1 MVKDTTYYDILGV
14 EPSAT
19 EAELKKAYRKQAIK
33 LHPDKNGNDPGAAAK
48 FQELGEAYGILLNA
62 DLRALYDEL
71 GVDGMKNNQVA
82 EQAAD
87 IDPSE
92 FFKMIFGGDSFVD
105 WIGELS
111 MLTDMADTAEVLD
124 DEGDSS
130 SEQPTN
136 VTDVAHNNQNLTVG
150 ASNSSTPYTDMSNEV
165 EKKKKSK
172 MTHEKREKLLQLQ
185 EEQKRTKQKR
195 IEKLVENLLLR
206 IELYVAA
213 SSNPDALLLYRSK
226 LQKELEDLKIESFGI
241 QILHLI
247 GKTYVE
253 QANAA
258 IHASKT
264 FGVSKIFTSMKTKT
278 SRMKS
283 GFLILKAALDAKAAA
298 EVMMKEQAAM
308 EQSGH
313 ELSDAEKYKLMENE
327 RLITGKF
334 LAAAWAS
341 TKFEITGVLNKVTHA
356 VLFDKSLHKKERLER
371 AYAVLFI
378 GNELLATQ
386 RSPEEDEE
394 ARIFEEMMAE
404 ASTKKSKTKSHKMT
418 QHDYDALFQ
427 EEHENEHENE
437 HP

>member
-1 MVKDTTYYDILGV
+1 MVKDTTYYEILAV
-14 EPSAT
+14 EVTAT
-19 EAELKKAYRKQAIK
+19 DVELKKAYRKQAIK
-33 LHPDKNGNDPGAAAK
+33 LHPDKNGNDPAAAAK
-48 FQELGEAYGILLNA
+48 FQELGEAYGILLNP

-71 GVDGMKNNQVA
+71 GIEGMKNNQVA

-111 MLTDMADTAEVLD
+111 MMTDMAETAEVLEDNED
-124 DEGDSS
+124 DSATDKLGA
-130 SEQPTN
+130 N
-136 VTDVAHNNQNLTVG
+136 VTDVATHNQEQSVG
-150 ASNSSTPYTDMSNEV
+150 AAQSDTPYSDLSHEM

-172 MTHEKREKLLQLQ
+172 LNQEKREKILQLQ

-195 IEKLVENLLLR
+195 VAVLVEKLLLR
-206 IELYVAA
+206 IELYNAA
-213 SSNPDALLLYRSK
+213 STNQEGLLQYRAK

-247 GKTYVE
+247 GKAYVD
-253 QANAA
+253 QAHAA

-264 FGVSKIFTSMKTKT
+264 FGVSKIFSSVKTKT
-278 SRMKS
+278 NRVKS

-298 EVMMKEQAAM
+298 EMMMKEQAVL

-313 ELSDAEKYKLMENE
+313 ELTEGEKYRLMESE

-341 TKFEITGVLNKVTHA
+341 TKFEVTGVLNKVTHA
-356 VLFDKSLHKKERLER
+356 ILSNKSLNRKEKLQR
-371 AYAVLFI
+371 AQAILFI
-378 GNELLATQ
+378 GTELLATE
-386 RSPEEDEE
+386 RSAEEDEE

-404 ASTKKSKTKSHKMT
+404 ASTKKSKTKAHKMSE
-418 QHDYDALFQ
+418 HDYEALFNND
-427 EEHENEHENE
+427 EHDREQV
-437 HP
+437 

>member
-14 EPSAT
+14 QETAT
-19 EAELKKAYRKQAIK
+19 DVELKKAYRKQAIK
-33 LHPDKNGNDPGAAAK
+33 LHPDKNGNDPAAAAK

-71 GVDGMKNNQVA
+71 GVEGMKNNQVS
-82 EQAAD
+82 ENAAD
-87 IDPSE
+87 IDPSD
-92 FFKMIFGGDSFVD
+92 FFKMIFGGDSFLD

-111 MLTDMADTAEVLD
+111 MMSDMAETAEVLED
-124 DEGDSS
+124 NGEENTEAS
-130 SEQPTN
+130 N
-136 VTDVAHNNQNLTVG
+136 VTDVATQTQQQGV
-150 ASNSSTPYTDMSNEV
+150 SNAARSDTPYTDLSNEV
-165 EKKKKSK
+165 EKKKKTK
-172 MTHEKREKLLQLQ
+172 LNQEKREKILQLQ

-195 IEKLVENLLLR
+195 VAKLVENLLLR
-206 IELYVAA
+206 IELYNAAA
-213 SSNPDALLLYRSK
+213 SNSEGLQQYRTR

-247 GKTYVE
+247 GKVYVD

-264 FGVSKIFTSMKTKT
+264 FGVSKIFTTVKTKT
-278 SRMKS
+278 NRVKS

-298 EVMMKEQAAM
+298 ELMMKEQAVL

-313 ELSDAEKYKLMENE
+313 EPTEGEKYRLMENE

-341 TKFEITGVLNKVTHA
+341 TKFEVTGVLNKVTNA
-356 VLFDKSLHKKERLER
+356 ILFDKASSKKVRLQR
-371 AYAVLFI
+371 AQAILFI
-378 GNELLATQ
+378 GHELLATK

-404 ASTKKSKTKSHKMT
+404 ASAKKSRTKSHRMSER
-418 QHDYDALFQ
+418 DFDELFNHEDQ
-427 EEHENEHENE
+427 EHE
-437 HP
+437 

>member
-1 MVKDTTYYDILGV
+1 MVKDTTYYEILGV
-14 EPSAT
+14 EVTAT
-19 EAELKKAYRKQAIK
+19 DAELKKAYRKQAIK
-33 LHPDKNGNDPGAAAK
+33 LHPDKNGNDPAAAGK

-71 GVDGMKNNQVA
+71 GVEGMKNNQVA

-111 MLTDMADTAEVLD
+111 MMTDMAETAEVL
-124 DEGDSS
+124 GDNEDASV
-130 SEQPTN
+130 SESPATD
-136 VTDVAHNNQNLTVG
+136 VTDVTAQNQEQKVG
-150 ASNSSTPYTDMSNEV
+150 AKHSDKPYTELNNEM

-172 MTHEKREKLLQLQ
+172 LNQEKREKILQIQ
-185 EEQKRTKQKR
+185 EEQKRTKCKR
-195 IEKLVENLLLR
+195 VEVLTEKLLLR
-206 IELYVAA
+206 IELYNVA
-213 SSNPDALLLYRSK
+213 SSNKEGLSQYKAK
-226 LQKELEDLKIESFGI
+226 LQQELEDLKIESFGI

-247 GKTYVE
+247 GKAYVD

-264 FGVSKIFTSMKTKT
+264 FGVSKIFSSVKTKT
-278 SRMKS
+278 SRVKS

-298 EVMMKEQAAM
+298 EIMMKEQAAL

-313 ELSDAEKYKLMENE
+313 ELTEGEKYKLMENE

-341 TKFEITGVLNKVTHA
+341 TKFEVTGVLNKVTNA
-356 VLFDKSLHKKERLER
+356 ILFDKSLNKKEKLLR
-371 AYAVLFI
+371 AQAILFI
-378 GNELLATQ
+378 GSRMLATE
-386 RSPEEDEE
+386 RSSEEDEE

-404 ASTKKSKTKSHKMT
+404 ASAKKSKTKHNKMSE
-418 QHDYDALFQ
+418 HDYEALFHSDDIDREQ
-427 EEHENEHENE
+427 A
-437 HP
+437 

>member
-1 MVKDTTYYDILGV
+1 MVKDTTYYEILGV
-14 EPSAT
+14 EPTASDV
-19 EAELKKAYRKQAIK
+19 ELKKAYRKQAIK
-33 LHPDKNGNDPGAAAK
+33 LHPDKNGNDPAAAAK

-71 GVDGMKNNQVA
+71 GVEGMKNNQVA

-111 MLTDMADTAEVLD
+111 MMTDMAETADVLEDNGD
-124 DEGDSS
+124 DSAGGKLAS
-130 SEQPTN
+130 N
-136 VTDVAHNNQNLTVG
+136 VTDVATNNQQQNVG
-150 ASNSSTPYTDMSNEV
+150 AAQSDTPYTDLSNEM
-165 EKKKKSK
+165 EKKKKTK
-172 MTHEKREKLLQLQ
+172 MSQEKREKILQLQ

-195 IEKLVENLLLR
+195 VATLVEKLLLR
-206 IELYVAA
+206 IELYNAA
-213 SSNPDALLLYRSK
+213 SSNKEGLLQYKTK

-247 GKTYVE
+247 GKTYVD
-253 QANAA
+253 QAHAA

-264 FGVSKIFTSMKTKT
+264 FGVSKIFTTVKTKT
-278 SRMKS
+278 NRVKS

-298 EVMMKEQAAM
+298 ELMMKEQAAL

-313 ELSDAEKYKLMENE
+313 ELTEGEKYRLMENE

-341 TKFEITGVLNKVTHA
+341 TKFEVTGVLNKVTNA
-356 VLFDKSLHKKERLER
+356 VLFDKSLSKKERLQR
-371 AYAVLFI
+371 AHAVLFI
-378 GNELLATQ
+378 GSELLATE
-386 RSPEEDEE
+386 RSEEEDEE

-404 ASTKKSKTKSHKMT
+404 ASTKKSKTKSNRMSE
-418 QHDYDALFQ
+418 HDYEALFNHEEQ
-427 EEHENEHENE
+427 ERE
-437 HP
+437 